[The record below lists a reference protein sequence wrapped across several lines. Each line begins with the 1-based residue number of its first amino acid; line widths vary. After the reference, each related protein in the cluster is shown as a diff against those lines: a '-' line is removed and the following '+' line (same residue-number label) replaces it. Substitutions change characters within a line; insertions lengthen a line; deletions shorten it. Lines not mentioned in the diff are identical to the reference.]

1 MARHSSRCLLF
12 AFQLRR
18 SGVEVAKWFV
28 CEKTYLAECGRSED
42 LIRKTTNRSAAPRR
56 FHEESLDENPTQKN
70 WKDRESN
77 ICRIW
82 FAYLIKISNL
92 EKRRGKNFKFYALL
106 YFQDNDSIIKNSTCI
121 PFSKVR
127 NHAYEDFDVIES
139 GIWEKKNLF
148 AHLMYIN

>member
-1 MARHSSRCLLF
+1 MW
-12 AFQLRR
+12 
-18 SGVEVAKWFV
+18 K
-28 CEKTYLAECGRSED
+28 K
-42 LIRKTTNRSAAPRR
+42 RR
-56 FHEESLDENPTQKN
+56 FNSKDDESFGCTEKVPRGSESKESLDENRTQKN

>member
-56 FHEESLDENPTQKN
+56 FHEEVNRRNRSTKIRP
-70 WKDRESN
+70 R
-77 ICRIW
+77 RIG
-82 FAYLIKISNL
+82 KSQISVVSDL
-92 EKRRGKNFKFYALL
+92 R
-106 YFQDNDSIIKNSTCI
+106 I
-121 PFSKVR
+121 
-127 NHAYEDFDVIES
+127 
-139 GIWEKKNLF
+139 
-148 AHLMYIN
+148 

>member
-28 CEKTYLAECGRSED
+28 CEKTYLEECGRSED

-56 FHEESLDENPTQKN
+56 FHEEVNRRNRSTKIRPRRIGRIASQISVVSDL
-70 WKDRESN
+70 R
-77 ICRIW
+77 ICV
-82 FAYLIKISNL
+82 IKISNL

-139 GIWEKKNLF
+139 GI
-148 AHLMYIN
+148 

>member
-42 LIRKTTNRSAAPRR
+42 LIRKTTNRSAAP
-56 FHEESLDENPTQKN
+56 
-70 WKDRESN
+70 
-77 ICRIW
+77 
-82 FAYLIKISNL
+82 
-92 EKRRGKNFKFYALL
+92 KRRGKNFKFYALL
-106 YFQDNDSIIKNSTCI
+106 YFQDNDSIIKNSICI

-127 NHAYEDFDVIES
+127 NHAYDFDVIES

-148 AHLMYIN
+148 AHLMYINYA

>member
-18 SGVEVAKWFV
+18 SGVEVAKCVWENV
-28 CEKTYLAECGRSED
+28 SRGMWK
-42 LIRKTTNRSAAPRR
+42 KRR
-56 FHEESLDENPTQKN
+56 FNSKDDESFGCTEKVLRGSESKESLDENPTQKN
-70 WKDRESN
+70 WKESN

-106 YFQDNDSIIKNSTCI
+106 YFQDNDAIIKNSTCI
-121 PFSKVR
+121 PFSKEKPR
-127 NHAYEDFDVIES
+127 LRGFWCNR
-139 GIWEKKNLF
+139 IWNLGKKELICTPNV
-148 AHLMYIN
+148 Y